1 MAQNGLFITFEG
13 GEGAGKSTQIQLF
26 AEYLRLRGFSVLVTR
41 EPGGSLGGEEIRSL
55 LLKGQ
60 QNKWD
65 NITEILLF
73 SAARRDHLVKT
84 VFPALEQ
91 GYIVL
96 CDRFADST
104 MAYQG
109 YGYGKNDEI
118 IDIIKKT
125 YQIIAGSF
133 RPNTTFILDID
144 PNIGVRRS
152 MNREGNTEKRFEQ
165 MDMQFH
171 QNVQNGFYEIAH
183 QEPERCVVIDAEQ
196 SIEKIKQDIIH
207 IFEMKHDRYNT
218 NN

>member
-1 MAQNGLFITFEG
+1 MKQNGLFITFEG

-26 AEYLRLRGFSVLVTR
+26 AEYLKQRGFSVLVTR
-41 EPGGSLGGEEIRSL
+41 EPGGSIGSEEIRSL

-73 SAARRDHLVKT
+73 SAARRDHLIKT
-84 VFPALEQ
+84 VFPALEK
-91 GYIVL
+91 GCIVL

-118 IDIIKKT
+118 IDIIQKI
-125 YQIIAGSF
+125 YQIIAGPFS
-133 RPNTTFILDID
+133 PDATFILDID
-144 PNIGVRRS
+144 PEMGVRRS
-152 MNREGNTEKRFEQ
+152 MSREGNTEKRFEQ
-165 MDMQFH
+165 MDIQFH

-183 QEPERCVVIDAEQ
+183 THPNRCVIIDARQ
-196 SIEKIKQDIIH
+196 SIETIQQDIIRF
-207 IFEMKHDRYNT
+207 FEIKYDRDNT